1 MLSNVETKLRI
12 TVWSVVFV
20 GDSAKKPTVVRG
32 ARATAID
39 YRKIGSRP
47 WYLIEMMDFLREF

>member
-1 MLSNVETKLRI
+1 MSKPN
-12 TVWSVVFV
+12 FV
-20 GDSAKKPTVVRG
+20 LQCGQLFSWGISAKKPTVVRG

-39 YRKIGSRP
+39 YRKIDSRP